1 MPKIVDPD
9 QQRGEIRQAALEVF
23 AREGLAGAGLA
34 RVARAAGMGR
44 SSLYHYYPDK
54 AALVADLVD
63 ALLAAE
69 EQMFVAA
76 AQGGGSASE
85 RLEGLATQLTALFE
99 PWTALGRV
107 FLELQSSES
116 ERFRGFFR
124 RIRRALADLIAEG
137 QQRGEID
144 RALDSTHLSATL
156 IGAIDGVLL
165 QHCIDPDAFEDREA
179 LAATLAVT
187 LRKVLHP

>member
-9 QQRGEIRQAALEVF
+9 QQRGEIRRAALEVF

-63 ALLAAE
+63 ALLATE
-69 EQMFVAA
+69 EQMFVDAT
-76 AQGGGSASE
+76 QGEASASE
-85 RLEGLATQLTALFE
+85 RLEGLATQLTSLFE

-107 FLELQSSES
+107 FFELQSREG
-116 ERFRGFFR
+116 ERFREFFR
-124 RIRRALADLIAEG
+124 RIRRALAGLIAEG
-137 QQRGEID
+137 QGLGEID
-144 RALDSTHLSATL
+144 RTLDSTHLAATL

-165 QHCIDPDAFEDREA
+165 QHCIDPHAFEDRDA
-179 LAATLAVT
+179 LAATLAASV
-187 LRKVLHP
+187 RKVLRP